1 MRHWRLLQG
10 TSLLAGAA
18 LLLAGFV
25 VFQWVSFLRFGQT
38 GLQIVLEN
46 QQSLPSQVMLQ
57 PQQPIWTLWLV
68 PLCALAALF
77 VSWRLLRA
85 PAGGRTL
92 LTILLFG
99 LGLVTLYPFWMTYT
113 SWTVD
118 FARTTDLLATGFWLA
133 LIGDMVVTITALLSS
148 R

>member
-1 MRHWRLLQG
+1 M
-10 TSLLAGAA
+10 AGAA

-57 PQQPIWTLWLV
+57 AQQPIWTLWLV
-68 PLCALAALF
+68 PLCALAAL
-77 VSWRLLRA
+77 VVGWRLLRA
-85 PAGGRTL
+85 PTGGRTL

-99 LGLVTLYPFWMTYT
+99 LGVVTLYPFWMTYT
-113 SWTVD
+113 GWTVD
-118 FARTTDLLATGFWLA
+118 FAQTTDLLASGFWLA
-133 LIGDMVVTITALLSS
+133 LLGNGVVTLTALVAS

>member
-1 MRHWRLLQG
+1 MRNVVQGLL
-10 TSLLAGAA
+10 LMAGAA

-38 GLQIVLEN
+38 GLQIALEN

-57 PQQPIWTLWLV
+57 PQLPIWTLWLV
-68 PLCALAALF
+68 PLCALAAL
-77 VSWRLLRA
+77 VVGWRLLRA

-92 LTILLFG
+92 FTILLFG
-99 LGLVTLYPFWMTYT
+99 LGVVTLYPFWMTYT
-113 SWTVD
+113 GWTVD
-118 FARTTDLLATGFWLA
+118 FAQTTDLLASGFWLA
-133 LIGDMVVTITALLSS
+133 LMGNGVVTLTALVAS

>member
-1 MRHWRLLQG
+1 VRYVVHGLVLI
-10 TSLLAGAA
+10 AGAA

-57 PQQPIWTLWLV
+57 PQQPVWTLWLV
-68 PLCALAALF
+68 PLCALAALL
-77 VSWRLLRA
+77 VGWRLTRI

-92 LTILLFG
+92 LTILLFA
-99 LGLVTLYPFWMTYT
+99 LGLATLYPFYMTYT
-113 SWTVD
+113 GWSVD
-118 FARTTDLLATGFWLA
+118 FAQTTDILATGFWLA
-133 LIGDMVVTITALLSS
+133 LLGDLVVTVTALISS